1 MVEAGHDL
9 SRKDRGTDAKVHVW
23 QFWNG
28 AWTPHSTL
36 AVPFAQN
43 VSFHNDLLVIGTA
56 NPSADQQSGRPG
68 VIPYS
73 ITRDA
78 AGGLTL
84 LPQPQVMPTSTA
96 YGYKALARV
105 ALVADLLIAGFSG
118 DPSRGATGLVWVFRK
133 QNGIFEPLAVQE
145 IAVPEPQPVWFRRGR
160 AQRLGGGGGAVRG
173 YQREERRRGLPL

>member
-36 AVPFAQN
+36 VVPFAQN

-118 DPSRGATGLVWVFRK
+118 DPSRGATGLVSVFRK